1 MTMQY
6 PEVLEKLVDILKKI
20 PAIGK
25 KNAERMVLQIFLQ
38 KSDFINSLVTTLQE
52 VRDSLILCRQC
63 NNI

>member
-25 KNAERMVLQIFLQ
+25 KNAERMALQIFLQ

-52 VRDSLILCRQC
+52 VRD
-63 NNI
+63 